1 MHLVADLIG
10 MHHAGPMGGAVR
22 AGSVAGARLNFACG
36 AFQMAAAG
44 RADVENYDWR
54 ASTRQVSE
62 DGYNTALRLWQQSR
76 KATSDWWPWWTKEAE
91 WQA

>member
-1 MHLVADLIG
+1 MLFSSPALPGAPAALLALGQFIASLVLT
-10 MHHAGPMGGAVR
+10 R
-22 AGSVAGARLNFACG
+22 ARLV
-36 AFQMAAAG
+36 FQMAAAG

-76 KATSDWWPWWTKEAE
+76 KATSDWWPWWTKKAE